1 MVFAG
6 LNGPV
11 TISGVAFLFLS
22 AIGFIGAYLYGRAS
36 PSFRWRDY
44 VALLSVP
51 VLCIV
56 AMASLI
62 DLRLLV
68 LFVASMGVGFVLE
81 LVLGRA
87 YHKTLGTQLWQY
99 NKNSG
104 LLDMVIRAC

>member
-51 VLCIV
+51 VL
-56 AMASLI
+56 
-62 DLRLLV
+62 LV
-68 LFVASMGVGFVLE
+68 FGTTNRSVMYGTNGYYVYELE
-81 LVLGRA
+81 LENAPALSARG
-87 YHKTLGTQLWQY
+87 
-99 NKNSG
+99 
-104 LLDMVIRAC
+104 